1 MYISRY
7 DRPKRKSSNWLGR
20 IFGAAAVLVILTAA
34 VFGVTAA
41 FPPEGVLILEYH
53 KVNDWSEDSYTV
65 KPEDFAA
72 QMDELRA
79 QGYET
84 ISILDFLR
92 AKKGKQTLPEKA
104 VIVTLDDGYKDNYT
118 DMLPIMESRG
128 MKATVFMV
136 TNDIGL
142 PGYLTWDMLRDMQN
156 RGIEIGSHTA
166 NHLPLT
172 EMSPADAREE
182 VQLSKTLM
190 EWNGIKTIFGL
201 SYPNGKYKDFMPQ
214 MLKESEYL
222 AAVTGDAGLNTF
234 ETNPYLLHR
243 INIPRPH
250 FGIDAFR
257 LRIWQ
262 AKLFARLGLFQHRG
276 EMRAN
281 HSTGESE

>member
-182 VQLSKTLM
+182 VQLSKTLL

-214 MLKESEYL
+214 MLKEAEYL

-250 FGIDAFR
+250 FGIEEFR
-257 LRIWQ
+257 LRIWK
-262 AKLFARLGLFQHRG
+262 AKIFARLGLFQNKG
-276 EMRAN
+276 
-281 HSTGESE
+281 

>member
-1 MYISRY
+1 M
-7 DRPKRKSSNWLGR
+7 
-20 IFGAAAVLVILTAA
+20 
-34 VFGVTAA
+34 
-41 FPPEGVLILEYH
+41 ILEYH

-182 VQLSKTLM
+182 VQLSKTLL

-250 FGIDAFR
+250 FGIEEFR
-257 LRIWQ
+257 LRIWK
-262 AKLFARLGLFQHRG
+262 AKIFARLGLFQNKG
-276 EMRAN
+276 
-281 HSTGESE
+281 

>member
-20 IFGAAAVLVILTAA
+20 IFGAAAVLVILAAA

-250 FGIDAFR
+250 FGIEEFR
-257 LRIWQ
+257 LRIWK
-262 AKLFARLGLFQHRG
+262 AKIFARLGLFQNKG
-276 EMRAN
+276 
-281 HSTGESE
+281 

>member
-172 EMSPADAREE
+172 EMSPVDAREE
-182 VQLSKTLM
+182 VQLSKTLL

-250 FGIDAFR
+250 FGIEEFR
-257 LRIWQ
+257 LRIWK
-262 AKLFARLGLFQHRG
+262 AKIFARLGLFQNKG
-276 EMRAN
+276 
-281 HSTGESE
+281 

>member
-7 DRPKRKSSNWLGR
+7 DRPKRKSSNWLGL

-92 AKKGKQTLPEKA
+92 AKKGKQILPEKA

-182 VQLSKTLM
+182 VQLSKTLL

-250 FGIDAFR
+250 FGIEEFR
-257 LRIWQ
+257 LRIWK
-262 AKLFARLGLFQHRG
+262 AKIFARLGLFQNKG
-276 EMRAN
+276 
-281 HSTGESE
+281 

>member
-34 VFGVTAA
+34 VFGITAA

-182 VQLSKTLM
+182 VQLSKTLL

-250 FGIDAFR
+250 FGIEEFR
-257 LRIWQ
+257 LRIWK
-262 AKLFARLGLFQHRG
+262 AKIFARLGLFQNKG
-276 EMRAN
+276 
-281 HSTGESE
+281 

>member
-53 KVNDWSEDSYTV
+53 KVNNWSEDSYTV

-182 VQLSKTLM
+182 VQLSKTLL

-250 FGIDAFR
+250 FGIEEFR
-257 LRIWQ
+257 LRIWK
-262 AKLFARLGLFQHRG
+262 AKIFARLGLFQNKG
-276 EMRAN
+276 
-281 HSTGESE
+281 

>member
-7 DRPKRKSSNWLGR
+7 DRPKRKSSNWLGL

-250 FGIDAFR
+250 FGIEEFR
-257 LRIWQ
+257 LRIWK
-262 AKLFARLGLFQHRG
+262 AKIFARLGLFQNKG
-276 EMRAN
+276 
-281 HSTGESE
+281 

>member
-7 DRPKRKSSNWLGR
+7 DRPKRKSSNWLGL

-182 VQLSKTLM
+182 VQLSKTLL

-250 FGIDAFR
+250 FGIEEFR
-257 LRIWQ
+257 LRIWK
-262 AKLFARLGLFQHRG
+262 AKIFARLGLFQNKG
-276 EMRAN
+276 
-281 HSTGESE
+281 

>member
-7 DRPKRKSSNWLGR
+7 DRPKRRSSNWLGR

-250 FGIDAFR
+250 FGIEEFR
-257 LRIWQ
+257 LRIWK
-262 AKLFARLGLFQHRG
+262 AKIFARLGLFQNKG
-276 EMRAN
+276 
-281 HSTGESE
+281 

>member
-7 DRPKRKSSNWLGR
+7 DRPKRKSRNWLGR

-53 KVNDWSEDSYTV
+53 KVNNWSEDSYTV

-250 FGIDAFR
+250 FGIEEFR
-257 LRIWQ
+257 LRIWK
-262 AKLFARLGLFQHRG
+262 AKIFARLGLFQNKG
-276 EMRAN
+276 
-281 HSTGESE
+281 

>member
-182 VQLSKTLM
+182 VQLSKTLL

-250 FGIDAFR
+250 FGIEEFR
-257 LRIWQ
+257 LRIWK
-262 AKLFARLGLFQHRG
+262 AKIFARLGLFQNKG
-276 EMRAN
+276 
-281 HSTGESE
+281 

>member
-7 DRPKRKSSNWLGR
+7 DRPKRKSRNWLGL
-20 IFGAAAVLVILTAA
+20 IFGAATVLVILTAA

-128 MKATVFMV
+128 MKATAFMV

-182 VQLSKTLM
+182 VQLSKTLL

-250 FGIDAFR
+250 FGIEEFR
-257 LRIWQ
+257 LRIWK
-262 AKLFARLGLFQHRG
+262 AKIFARLGLFQNKG
-276 EMRAN
+276 
-281 HSTGESE
+281 

>member
-7 DRPKRKSSNWLGR
+7 DRPKRRSSNWLGR
-20 IFGAAAVLVILTAA
+20 IFGTAAVLVILTAA

-250 FGIDAFR
+250 FGIKEFR
-257 LRIWQ
+257 LRIWK
-262 AKLFARLGLFQHRG
+262 AKIFARLGLFQNKG
-276 EMRAN
+276 
-281 HSTGESE
+281 

>member
-128 MKATVFMV
+128 MKATAFMV

-250 FGIDAFR
+250 FGIEEFR
-257 LRIWQ
+257 LRIWK
-262 AKLFARLGLFQHRG
+262 AKIFARLGLFQNKG
-276 EMRAN
+276 
-281 HSTGESE
+281 

>member
-7 DRPKRKSSNWLGR
+7 DRPKRRSSNWLGL

-250 FGIDAFR
+250 FGIEEFR
-257 LRIWQ
+257 LRIWK
-262 AKLFARLGLFQHRG
+262 AKIFARLGLFQNKG
-276 EMRAN
+276 
-281 HSTGESE
+281 

>member
-234 ETNPYLLHR
+234 ETNPYFLHR

-250 FGIDAFR
+250 FGIEEFR
-257 LRIWQ
+257 LRIWK
-262 AKLFARLGLFQHRG
+262 AKIFARLGLFQNKG
-276 EMRAN
+276 
-281 HSTGESE
+281 

>member
-20 IFGAAAVLVILTAA
+20 IFGAAAVLVILAAA
-34 VFGVTAA
+34 VFGVTVA

-182 VQLSKTLM
+182 VQLSKTLL

-250 FGIDAFR
+250 FGIEEFR
-257 LRIWQ
+257 LRIWK
-262 AKLFARLGLFQHRG
+262 AKIFARLGLFQNKG
-276 EMRAN
+276 
-281 HSTGESE
+281 

>member
-7 DRPKRKSSNWLGR
+7 DRPKRRSSNWLGR
-20 IFGAAAVLVILTAA
+20 IFGTAAVLVILTAA

-250 FGIDAFR
+250 FGIEEFR
-257 LRIWQ
+257 LRIWK
-262 AKLFARLGLFQHRG
+262 AKIFARLGLFQNKG
-276 EMRAN
+276 
-281 HSTGESE
+281 

>member
-250 FGIDAFR
+250 FGIEEFR
-257 LRIWQ
+257 LRIWK
-262 AKLFARLGLFQHRG
+262 AKIFARLGLFQNKG
-276 EMRAN
+276 
-281 HSTGESE
+281 

>member
-7 DRPKRKSSNWLGR
+7 DRPKRKGSNWLGR

-182 VQLSKTLM
+182 VQLSKTLL

-250 FGIDAFR
+250 FGIEEFR
-257 LRIWQ
+257 LRIWK
-262 AKLFARLGLFQHRG
+262 AKIFARLGLFQNKG
-276 EMRAN
+276 
-281 HSTGESE
+281 

>member
-7 DRPKRKSSNWLGR
+7 DRPKRRSSNWLGR
-20 IFGAAAVLVILTAA
+20 IFGTAAVLVILTAA

-182 VQLSKTLM
+182 VQLSKTLL

-250 FGIDAFR
+250 FGIEEFR
-257 LRIWQ
+257 LRIWK
-262 AKLFARLGLFQHRG
+262 AKIFARLGLFQNKG
-276 EMRAN
+276 
-281 HSTGESE
+281 

>member
-20 IFGAAAVLVILTAA
+20 IFGAAAVLVILTAV

-250 FGIDAFR
+250 FGIEEFR
-257 LRIWQ
+257 LRIWK
-262 AKLFARLGLFQHRG
+262 AKIFARLGLFQNKG
-276 EMRAN
+276 
-281 HSTGESE
+281 

>member
-7 DRPKRKSSNWLGR
+7 DRPKRRSSNWLGL

-182 VQLSKTLM
+182 VQLSKTLL

-250 FGIDAFR
+250 FGIEEFR
-257 LRIWQ
+257 LRIWK
-262 AKLFARLGLFQHRG
+262 AKIFARLGLFQNKG
-276 EMRAN
+276 
-281 HSTGESE
+281 

>member
-20 IFGAAAVLVILTAA
+20 IFGAAAVLVILTVA

-250 FGIDAFR
+250 FGIEEFR
-257 LRIWQ
+257 LRIWK
-262 AKLFARLGLFQHRG
+262 AKIFARLGLFQNKG
-276 EMRAN
+276 
-281 HSTGESE
+281 

>member
-7 DRPKRKSSNWLGR
+7 DRPKRRSSNWLGL

-41 FPPEGVLILEYH
+41 FPPKGVLILEYH

-182 VQLSKTLM
+182 VQLSKTLL

-250 FGIDAFR
+250 FGIEEFR
-257 LRIWQ
+257 LRIWK
-262 AKLFARLGLFQHRG
+262 AKIFARLGLFQNKG
-276 EMRAN
+276 
-281 HSTGESE
+281 

>member
-7 DRPKRKSSNWLGR
+7 DRPKRKSSNWLGL

-53 KVNDWSEDSYTV
+53 KVNNWSEDSYTV

-182 VQLSKTLM
+182 VQLSKTLL

-250 FGIDAFR
+250 FGIEEFR
-257 LRIWQ
+257 LRIWK
-262 AKLFARLGLFQHRG
+262 AKIFARLGLFQNKG
-276 EMRAN
+276 
-281 HSTGESE
+281 

>member
-7 DRPKRKSSNWLGR
+7 DRPKRRRSNWLGR

-182 VQLSKTLM
+182 VQLSKTLL

-214 MLKESEYL
+214 MLRESEYL

-250 FGIDAFR
+250 FGIEEFR
-257 LRIWQ
+257 LRIWK
-262 AKLFARLGLFQHRG
+262 AKIFARLGLFQNKG
-276 EMRAN
+276 
-281 HSTGESE
+281 

>member
-166 NHLPLT
+166 NHLLLT

-250 FGIDAFR
+250 FGIEEFR
-257 LRIWQ
+257 LRIWK
-262 AKLFARLGLFQHRG
+262 AKIFARLGSFQNKG
-276 EMRAN
+276 
-281 HSTGESE
+281 

>member
-20 IFGAAAVLVILTAA
+20 IFGVAAVLVILTAA

-250 FGIDAFR
+250 FGIEEFR
-257 LRIWQ
+257 LRIWK
-262 AKLFARLGLFQHRG
+262 AKIFARLGLFQNKG
-276 EMRAN
+276 
-281 HSTGESE
+281 

>member
-7 DRPKRKSSNWLGR
+7 DRPKRKSRNWLGR

-92 AKKGKQTLPEKA
+92 AKKGKQILPEKA

-182 VQLSKTLM
+182 VQLSKTLL

-250 FGIDAFR
+250 FGIEEFR
-257 LRIWQ
+257 LRIWK
-262 AKLFARLGLFQHRG
+262 AKIFARLGLFQNKG
-276 EMRAN
+276 
-281 HSTGESE
+281 

>member
-34 VFGVTAA
+34 VFGVTAT

-182 VQLSKTLM
+182 VQLSKTLL

-250 FGIDAFR
+250 FGIEEFR
-257 LRIWQ
+257 LRIWK
-262 AKLFARLGLFQHRG
+262 AKIFARLGLFQNKG
-276 EMRAN
+276 
-281 HSTGESE
+281 

>member
-7 DRPKRKSSNWLGR
+7 DRPKRKSRNWLGR

-53 KVNDWSEDSYTV
+53 KVNNWSEDSYTV

-182 VQLSKTLM
+182 VQLSKTLL

-250 FGIDAFR
+250 FGIEEFR
-257 LRIWQ
+257 LRIWK
-262 AKLFARLGLFQHRG
+262 AKIFARLGLFQNKG
-276 EMRAN
+276 
-281 HSTGESE
+281 

>member
-7 DRPKRKSSNWLGR
+7 DRPERKSSNWLGR

-182 VQLSKTLM
+182 VQLSKTLL

-250 FGIDAFR
+250 FGIEEFR
-257 LRIWQ
+257 LRIWK
-262 AKLFARLGLFQHRG
+262 AKIFARLGLFQNKG
-276 EMRAN
+276 
-281 HSTGESE
+281 

>member
-182 VQLSKTLM
+182 VQLSKTLL

-222 AAVTGDAGLNTF
+222 AAVTGDAGINTF

-250 FGIDAFR
+250 FGIEEFR
-257 LRIWQ
+257 LRIWK
-262 AKLFARLGLFQHRG
+262 AKIFARLGLFQNKG
-276 EMRAN
+276 
-281 HSTGESE
+281 

>member
-7 DRPKRKSSNWLGR
+7 DRPKRKSRNWLGR

-250 FGIDAFR
+250 FGIEEFR
-257 LRIWQ
+257 LRIWK
-262 AKLFARLGLFQHRG
+262 AKIFARLGLFQNKG
-276 EMRAN
+276 
-281 HSTGESE
+281 

>member
-7 DRPKRKSSNWLGR
+7 DRPKRRSSNWLGR

-250 FGIDAFR
+250 FGIEEFR
-257 LRIWQ
+257 LRIWK
-262 AKLFARLGLFQHRG
+262 AKIFARLGSFQNKG
-276 EMRAN
+276 
-281 HSTGESE
+281 